1 MSRAVRL
8 TKFFFPF
15 VVSTAIIIPIGLG
28 LANLWNPP
36 GILEKIEKQD
46 EFTIKI
52 GLRADSS
59 PISHRK
65 GDKYEGYCTDFAELI
80 RYQIE
85 ESLPNKTIN
94 IEFHETSLKTRF
106 RKVAKNTIHLECGP
120 NTIGNN
126 HKGTQFSIPFMSTSV
141 SILTK
146 KGRRFDSNNET
157 IGVLKSSSTKNSI
170 KQHFT
175 GLKTNQIQEYGSRA
189 EAINALN
196 HQEIDAF
203 VSDKIILIGGLQILG
218 FDPENYEFQELNP
231 GNEKY
236 GMIISSKET
245 EWLFFINQ
253 LIKNKDPEYQC
264 QL

>member
-1 MSRAVRL
+1 MIRAARL
-8 TKFFFPF
+8 TKCFLLF
-15 VVSTAIIIPIGLG
+15 VVSTAIITPMALGLG
-28 LANLWNPP
+28 DLLNPP

-46 EFTIKI
+46 KFTIKF
-52 GLRADSS
+52 GLRGDSS

-65 GDKYEGYCTDFAELI
+65 WDKYEGYCPDFAELI
-80 RYQIE
+80 RSQIKE
-85 ESLPNKTIN
+85 NLPNKTIN

-141 SILTK
+141 SIMTQ

-203 VSDKIILIGGLQILG
+203 VSDQIILVGALKILG

-245 EWLFFINQ
+245 EWLVFINQ
-253 LIKNKDPEYQC
+253 LIKIKDLEDQS